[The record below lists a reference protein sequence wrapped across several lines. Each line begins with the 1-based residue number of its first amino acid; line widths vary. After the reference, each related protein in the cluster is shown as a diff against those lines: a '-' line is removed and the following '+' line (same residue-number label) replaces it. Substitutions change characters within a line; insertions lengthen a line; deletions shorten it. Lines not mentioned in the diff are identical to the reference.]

1 MEQFSIQRLSPQ
13 LVRIGG
19 LMHEFMYL
27 VEGGER
33 VALIDTGGGF
43 GSLRQVVRSLTG
55 KPLVVLLTH
64 GRVDHAMG
72 AGEFEDVWMDPR
84 DIPVFCQHARQAFRI
99 EALHGARPRLEQDP
113 PMIPCADPR
122 RFHPLRDGA
131 GFDLGGVHLDVFEC
145 PGHTPGS
152 MVVLLRELRTLAV
165 GDACSSFTFLGGPE
179 SLSVAAYRENLLRL
193 RSRLEGRFDTVLD
206 AHGTGRLPADIIDE
220 VIGVC
225 DDVLA
230 GRTDDVPCAFAGHKG
245 VLAKARRPHSLL
257 RQDGGCGNVF
267 YCKNRIV

>member
-13 LVRIGG
+13 LVCIGG

-33 VALIDTGGGF
+33 AALIDAGGGF
-43 GSLRQVVRSLTG
+43 GSLRQVVRGLTG

-64 GRVDHAMG
+64 GHVGHAMG

-84 DIPVFCQHARQAFRI
+84 DIPVFYQHARQAFSI

-131 GFDLGGVHLDVFEC
+131 GFDLGGVHLDVFE
-145 PGHTPGS
+145 
-152 MVVLLRELRTLAV
+152 
-165 GDACSSFTFLGGPE
+165 
-179 SLSVAAYRENLLRL
+179 
-193 RSRLEGRFDTVLD
+193 
-206 AHGTGRLPADIIDE
+206 
-220 VIGVC
+220 
-225 DDVLA
+225 
-230 GRTDDVPCAFAGHKG
+230 
-245 VLAKARRPHSLL
+245 
-257 RQDGGCGNVF
+257 
-267 YCKNRIV
+267 